1 MHSTSLAGQ
10 KKKWTVLFYGG
21 GTNDLQ
27 PSVRKAWQQLQGTD
41 VPANV
46 DTFVQHFD
54 SEGHSQEVH
63 FEGAGRQTLLPRSEA
78 PVNSGA
84 GETFEKFLL
93 GGMERFPAAHYLVV
107 VSSHGSGAGGV
118 VTDEVA
124 ADGLSL
130 QEFGR
135 AMESARERNGGR
147 AIDMV
152 MFDACQMGAAEMAL
166 ELEGKAQVMVAS
178 LDNVGNSGYHLPT
191 LLHQASQAG
200 GGEELAHLVVANTDP
215 QQQRTFNTLSAVG
228 LSDLKPFRTAY
239 RDWTGELGKLAS
251 SDLGKVRDTLGEAR
265 RNLNAPE
272 TQSTYDSIA
281 EDLLS
286 QYPVDVGLLESW
298 IAGTRP
304 GSGVAMAPFLKELL
318 GNQPLMTA
326 NPKLKKT
333 SARLLDAH
341 NDLVLAH
348 RSSDGTAGLTL
359 HAPTENL
366 VGPLYKQDDGPL
378 PGLDET
384 GWEKAY
390 DTLLPEGQKLP
401 SKPTWLETELA
412 PMIPN
417 RPDRK

>member
-1 MHSTSLAGQ
+1 MHSTSLANS
-10 KKKWTVLFYGG
+10 KKWTVLFYGG

-27 PSVRKAWQQLQGTD
+27 SSVRKAWQQLEGSD
-41 VPANV
+41 LPANV
-46 DTFVQHFD
+46 DTFVEHFD
-54 SEGHSQEVH
+54 SEGHSQEAH
-63 FEGAGRQTLLPRSEA
+63 FEGAGQQTLLPRSDA

-84 GETFEKFLL
+84 EETFRTFLQR
-93 GGMERFPAAHYLVV
+93 GMKRFPAAHYLVV

-118 VTDEVA
+118 VTDDVA
-124 ADGLSL
+124 GDGLSL

-135 AMESARERNGGR
+135 AMESARESNGGR

-166 ELEGKAQVMVAS
+166 ELEGKSQVMLAS

-191 LLHQASQAG
+191 LLQQASQAG
-200 GGEELAHLVVANTDP
+200 DAEELAHLVVANSDP
-215 QQQRTFNTLSAVG
+215 QQARTFNTLSAIG
-228 LSDLKPFRTAY
+228 LSDMKPFRTAY
-239 RDWTGELGKLAS
+239 RGWSEELGALDAADLSQVRETLA
-251 SDLGKVRDTLGEAR
+251 GAR

-272 TQSTYDSIA
+272 TQATYDSIA

-286 QYPVDVGLLESW
+286 QYPVDVGLLDSW

-304 GSGVAMAPFLKELL
+304 GSGVAIASFLKGLL
-318 GNQPLMTA
+318 SNEQLMTA
-326 NPKLKKT
+326 NPKLKKA
-333 SARLLDAH
+333 SDRLLGAH
-341 NDLVLAH
+341 NELILAH

-366 VGPLYKQDDGPL
+366 VGPLYRLKDGPL

-390 DTLLPEGQKLP
+390 DAILPEGQRIP
-401 SKPTWLETELA
+401 PKPTWLETELA
-412 PMIPN
+412 PMLPN
-417 RPDRK
+417 RPGLK